1 MKTIKVIAAVALLLV
16 VSAVS
21 FVAGRNSMINVES
34 KDYQA
39 ACMLSDICRIMMDNI
54 GNEAEEIYWDYV
66 DNIDTDPKAVIT
78 KEEIHKNYMW
88 CY

>member
-1 MKTIKVIAAVALLLV
+1 MKTIKVIAAVALLCV

-21 FVAGRNSMINVES
+21 FVAGRNSMVNVES

-66 DNIDTDPKAVIT
+66 DNIECDPKATIT

>member
-1 MKTIKVIAAVALLLV
+1 MKNLKTIAAVTLLFV
-16 VSAVS
+16 GCAVS
-21 FVAGRNSMINVES
+21 YQLGRNSNIDAAS

-66 DNIDTDPKAVIT
+66 DNIECDPKATIT